1 LYTGIEMS
9 SPRNYAVILGV
20 SSGFGKATAL
30 ALAKLGYHIFG
41 VHLDRAAGMA
51 AVDELRDSL
60 HALGVDT
67 HFFNVNAAD
76 ADRRTEIVESLKTE
90 MAKYPG
96 STVKV
101 LLHSLAFGSL
111 LPLVGDKDTK
121 VCSQKQLEM
130 TMDVMAN
137 SIIYWSQAIMASGL
151 FSKGSRIIGLTSAGS
166 QRVLPMYGAVAAAKS
181 AMESYIRQMALELA
195 PHGITANSIRAGV
208 TYTPALDKIPGS
220 DTIMKNAYMRN
231 PYHRLTQPE
240 DIANVISLLV
250 KPECDWIN
258 GTILGVDGG
267 EDSIDLTWWTPE
279 EQA

>member
-1 LYTGIEMS
+1 MS

-76 ADRRTEIVESLKTE
+76 ADRRTEIVEALKAE

-231 PYHRLTQPE
+231 PYNRLTQPE

>member
-1 LYTGIEMS
+1 MS

-30 ALAKLGYHIFG
+30 ALAKLGYHIVG

-76 ADRRTEIVESLKTE
+76 ADRRTEIVEALKAE

-279 EQA
+279 EQV

>member
-1 LYTGIEMS
+1 MS

-76 ADRRTEIVESLKTE
+76 ADRRTEIVEALKTE

-137 SIIYWSQAIMASGL
+137 SIIYWSQAVMASGL

>member
-1 LYTGIEMS
+1 MS

-76 ADRRTEIVESLKTE
+76 ADRRTEIVEALKAE
-90 MAKYPG
+90 MVKYPG

-137 SIIYWSQAIMASGL
+137 SIIYWSQAVMASGL

>member
-1 LYTGIEMS
+1 MS

-76 ADRRTEIVESLKTE
+76 ADRRTEIVEALKAE
-90 MAKYPG
+90 MVKYPG

>member
-1 LYTGIEMS
+1 MS

-76 ADRRTEIVESLKTE
+76 ADRRTEIVEALKAE

-151 FSKGSRIIGLTSAGS
+151 FAKGSRIIGLTSAGS

>member
-1 LYTGIEMS
+1 MS
-9 SPRNYAVILGV
+9 TPRNYAVILGV

-30 ALAKLGYHIFG
+30 SLAKLGYHIVG
-41 VHLDRAAGMA
+41 VHLDRAAGLA
-51 AVDELRDSL
+51 AVDELRESL

-76 ADRRTEIVESLKTE
+76 ADRRAEIVEALTAE
-90 MAKYPG
+90 LATYPG
-96 STVKV
+96 SCVKV

-137 SIIYWSQAIMASGL
+137 SIIYWTQSIMAAGL
-151 FSKGSRIIGLTSAGS
+151 FAKGSRVLGLTSAGS
-166 QRVLPMYGAVAAAKS
+166 QRVLPMYGAVAAAKA

-279 EQA
+279 ESK

>member
-1 LYTGIEMS
+1 MS

-30 ALAKLGYHIFG
+30 SLAKMGYHIVG

-51 AVDELRDSL
+51 AVDELRDAL

-76 ADRRTEIVESLKTE
+76 ADRRSEIVEALTAE
-90 MAKYPG
+90 LAKYPG
-96 STVKV
+96 SSVKV

-137 SIIYWSQAIMASGL
+137 SIIYWSQSIMSAGL
-151 FSKGSRIIGLTSAGS
+151 FSKGSRILGLTSAGS
-166 QRVLPMYGAVAAAKS
+166 QRVLPMYGAVAAAKA

-231 PYHRLTQPE
+231 PYHRLTTPQ

-279 EQA
+279 ENQ

>member
-1 LYTGIEMS
+1 MS
-9 SPRNYAVILGV
+9 TPRNYAVILGV

-30 ALAKLGYHIFG
+30 SLAKLGYHIVG
-41 VHLDRAAGMA
+41 VHLDRAAGLA

-76 ADRRTEIVESLKTE
+76 ADRRTEIVEALIAE

-96 STVKV
+96 SCVKV

-137 SIIYWSQAIMASGL
+137 SIIYWTQAIMAAGL
-151 FSKGSRIIGLTSAGS
+151 FAKGSRVLGLTSAGS
-166 QRVLPMYGAVAAAKS
+166 QRVLPMYGAVAAAKA

-279 EQA
+279 ESK

>member
-1 LYTGIEMS
+1 MS

-76 ADRRTEIVESLKTE
+76 ADRRTEIVEALKAE

>member
-1 LYTGIEMS
+1 MS

-76 ADRRTEIVESLKTE
+76 ADRRTEIVEALKTE

>member
-1 LYTGIEMS
+1 
-9 SPRNYAVILGV
+9 
-20 SSGFGKATAL
+20 
-30 ALAKLGYHIFG
+30 
-41 VHLDRAAGMA
+41 MA

>member
-1 LYTGIEMS
+1 MS

-51 AVDELRDSL
+51 AVDELRESL

-76 ADRRTEIVESLKTE
+76 ADRRTEIVEALKAE

-96 STVKV
+96 STVKM
-101 LLHSLAFGSL
+101 LLQSLAFGSL

-137 SIIYWSQAIMASGL
+137 SIVYWSQAVMASGL

-220 DTIMKNAYMRN
+220 ATIMKNAYMRN

>member
-1 LYTGIEMS
+1 MS
-9 SPRNYAVILGV
+9 TQRYYAVILGV

-30 ALAKLGYHIFG
+30 ALAKQGYHIVG

-51 AVDELRDSL
+51 AVDELKSQL
-60 HALGVDT
+60 NQLGVDT

-76 ADRRTEIVESLKTE
+76 EDRRKEIGAFLGTEL
-90 MAKYPG
+90 AKFPG
-96 STVKV
+96 SSVKL
-101 LLHSLAFGSL
+101 LLHSLAFGTL

-137 SIIYWSQAIMASGL
+137 SIIYWSQELMVQGL
-151 FSKGSRIIGLTSAGS
+151 LQRGSRIVGLTSAGS
-166 QRVLPMYGAVAAAKS
+166 QRVLPMYGAVAAAK
-181 AMESYIRQMALELA
+181 AALESYMRQLALELA

-231 PYHRLTQPE
+231 PYHRLTTPD

-279 EQA
+279 NQK

>member
-1 LYTGIEMS
+1 MS

>member
-1 LYTGIEMS
+1 MS

-76 ADRRTEIVESLKTE
+76 ADRRTEIVEALKEE

-137 SIIYWSQAIMASGL
+137 SIIYWSQAVMASGL

>member
-1 LYTGIEMS
+1 MS

-30 ALAKLGYHIFG
+30 ALAKQGYHIVG
-41 VHLDRAAGMA
+41 VHLDRAAGLA
-51 AVDELRDSL
+51 AVDELKNSL
-60 HALGVDT
+60 NAMGVDT
-67 HFFNVNAAD
+67 HFYNVNAAD
-76 ADRRTEIVESLKTE
+76 ADRRNEIVSALTE
-90 MAKYPG
+90 EIAKHPG
-96 STVKV
+96 ASVKV

-111 LPLVGDKDTK
+111 IPLVGDKDTK

-137 SIIYWSQAIMASGL
+137 SIVYWSQSIMAAGL
-151 FSKGSRIIGLTSAGS
+151 FTRGARIIGLTSAGS
-166 QRVLPMYGAVAAAKS
+166 SRVLPMYGAVAAAKA

-195 PHGITANSIRAGV
+195 QFGITANSIRAGV

-220 DTIMKNAYMRN
+220 DTIIKNAYMRN

-240 DIANVISLLV
+240 DIAKVISVLV
-250 KPECDWIN
+250 KPECDWVN

-279 EQA
+279 DQQG

>member
-1 LYTGIEMS
+1 
-9 SPRNYAVILGV
+9 
-20 SSGFGKATAL
+20 
-30 ALAKLGYHIFG
+30 
-41 VHLDRAAGMA
+41 MA

-76 ADRRTEIVESLKTE
+76 ADRRTEIVEALKAE
-90 MAKYPG
+90 MVKYPG

>member
-1 LYTGIEMS
+1 MS

-76 ADRRTEIVESLKTE
+76 ADRRTEIVESLKAE

>member
-1 LYTGIEMS
+1 MS

-76 ADRRTEIVESLKTE
+76 ADRRTEIVEALKAE

-137 SIIYWSQAIMASGL
+137 SIIYWSQAVMASGL